1 MQYCHSRKSGNL
13 VVVILSF
20 FLVFVIIKLSVIMDI
35 MSKLTIFRN
44 NILVFYNKYWWL
56 TPLTIFLIWRI
67 LLELMGQYFYWI
79 NISDLK
85 SINYSQNIWWH
96 WDSGW
101 YGSIAN
107 NGYILKSGLQSNVT
121 FFPLYPLLWKIIATI
136 TGLPNYFNALLVSN
150 TLALGSFIIFYRWL
164 SIVWGNSIARRG
176 LIALAV
182 FPTSFFL
189 ISAYSESTLLFLIGS
204 IFILSE
210 KGKWKLAAVSALL
223 ASAARPV
230 GIFLWPVL
238 FGLWF
243 YKTKNTSNRS
253 KSDLYS
259 ILILP
264 PLGMILFSL
273 FFWFKFD
280 DPLLWL
286 HGQQNYG
293 RNFVL
298 PPHLIYAYLVDI
310 VSRGEFWLR
319 HLAEISALFLAIV
332 CLPKLKK
339 IHPVYALFVV
349 LNILPSLFSNT
360 LTSIQRFVLILLPIY
375 IIIAKQNKIVYFIYL
390 FLSVSLLIF
399 SVNQFVNFN
408 WVS

>member
-1 MQYCHSRKSGNL
+1 
-13 VVVILSF
+13 
-20 FLVFVIIKLSVIMDI
+20 
-35 MSKLTIFRN
+35 MSKIIILKN
-44 NILVFYNKYWWL
+44 KILVLFTKHWWL

-67 LLELMGQYFYWI
+67 VLELIGQYLFWL
-79 NISDLK
+79 NLSDLK
-85 SINYSQNIWWH
+85 SIDYSQNIWWR

-101 YGSIAN
+101 YNSIATH
-107 NGYILKSGLQSNVT
+107 GYNLKIESQSNVT
-121 FFPLYPLLWKIIATI
+121 FFPLYPLLWKITNAL
-136 TGLPNYFNALLVSN
+136 TGLSNYISALLVSN
-150 TLALGSFIIFYRWL
+150 TLALGSFIVFYRWL
-164 SIVWGNSIARRG
+164 SIVWGNNIARRG

-204 IFILSE
+204 LFLLSE

-238 FGLWF
+238 FWLWL
-243 YKTKNTSNRS
+243 YKTKDTSDRS
-253 KSDLYS
+253 KFDLYS

-273 FFWFKFD
+273 FFWYKFD
-280 DPLLWL
+280 DPILWL

-298 PPHLIYAYLVDI
+298 PPQLIYAYLVDI
-310 VSRGEFWLR
+310 VSRGKFWIR
-319 HLAEISALFLAIV
+319 HLFEMVALLFVIS

-339 IHPVYALFVV
+339 LHLTYVFLAV
-349 LNILPSLFSNT
+349 LNLLPSLFSNT
-360 LTSIQRFVLILLPIY
+360 LTSIQRFTLMIIPIFVIVARQRKSIYILYLFICYFLLIL
-375 IIIAKQNKIVYFIYL
+375 
-390 FLSVSLLIF
+390 
-399 SVNQFVNFN
+399 SVNEFINFR
-408 WVS
+408 WAG